1 MNANLLKIAVLDVLS
16 DLDEAV
22 TERMILLALSAV
34 LGIRATYGDLGSALR
49 KLEEDRCVIGL
60 TGENG
65 SVKWR
70 ISDNGRARLA
80 EVRKQ

>member
-1 MNANLLKIAVLDVLS
+1 MNANLLRIAVLDVLG
-16 DLDEAV
+16 DLDDAV

-34 LGIRATYGDLGSALR
+34 LGVRATYGDLRSELR

-60 TGENG
+60 TTEDG
-65 SVKWR
+65 SVKWS

-80 EVRKQ
+80 EVRK